1 MEPRT
6 QYIGE
11 LLRARKSAT
20 SSRRTKA
27 IRGTRWPRRTID
39 VRPWKLEPEDCLIHL
54 DQSGPIDQLYR
65 SKRGKFPMS
74 HLARRRTVKSLF
86 LRVSN
91 ENPGGSLFLLL
102 LFLCFASGNAWSQ
115 AKPVAIVGATLI
127 DGAGRAPVTDAVVIV
142 RDGRFQ
148 AVGRRGDVTVPQ
160 DAEVIEANGK
170 SVLPG
175 LIDGHCHY
183 RDWMGEIYLAYGVV
197 TCPNI
202 SNNPVEWIIAQ
213 REGVKNGSIRG
224 PRVWASANII
234 DGPPP
239 EGTGTLR
246 RQRTSIIVDSED
258 EARKAVRGLVE
269 KGVDGIKL
277 FERLKPQVAKAA
289 VDEAHKLGRP
299 VFGHSLD
306 IFTAA
311 ANGYQSVEHSWSV
324 VYTSIQDPKKKHD
337 LDIGRMLRKVDTD
350 EVHAQ
355 MEPAMFDK
363 MIKVMIDKN
372 VHWSTTWAT
381 WFRPLSTYA
390 EEMKRRELTL
400 LKNPQLK
407 YLPAYI
413 LKDSESFF
421 AKYEKMT
428 PEKRNELASGYK
440 MLQDFVHRFVKAG
453 GKIHSGS
460 DPNHVVPGY
469 AVHAELQMLVEAG
482 LTPLQAIQTASINV
496 AQAWG
501 KDKEYGSVE
510 KGKVADF
517 FIVRGDPAKNISDT
531 QNVEMVFIDGKKMDT
546 SFHADYKNPIPRPIE
561 DRPESGSQ

>member
-1 MEPRT
+1 MKIVVSILR
-6 QYIGE
+6 
-11 LLRARKSAT
+11 LLIVLALTSWCSPAGAQTKSVAF
-20 SSRRTKA
+20 
-27 IRGTRWPRRTID
+27 
-39 VRPWKLEPEDCLIHL
+39 V
-54 DQSGPIDQLYR
+54 
-65 SKRGKFPMS
+65 
-74 HLARRRTVKSLF
+74 
-86 LRVSN
+86 
-91 ENPGGSLFLLL
+91 GG
-102 LFLCFASGNAWSQ
+102 
-115 AKPVAIVGATLI
+115 TLI
-127 DGAGRAPVTDAVVIV
+127 DGAGRAPVTDSVVIV
-142 RDGRFQ
+142 RDGKFQ
-148 AVGRRGDVTVPQ
+148 AIGKRGEVQIPQ
-160 DAEVIEANGK
+160 DAEVIEAAGK
-170 SVLPG
+170 SILPG
-175 LIDGHCHY
+175 FIDGHCHY

-213 REGVKNGSIRG
+213 REGVKNASIRG

-258 EARKAVRGLVE
+258 EARKAVDGLVE

-277 FERLKPQVAKAA
+277 FERLKSQVAKAA
-289 VDEAHKLGRP
+289 VDEAHKHGRP

-337 LDIGRMLRKVDTD
+337 LDIGRMLGKVDTAD
-350 EVHAQ
+350 VHAQ

-363 MIKVMIDKN
+363 IIEVMIDKN
-372 VHWSTTWAT
+372 VHWSPTWAT
-381 WFRPLSTYA
+381 WFRPLSGHA
-390 EEMKRRELTL
+390 ADMKQRELNL
-400 LKNPQLK
+400 LRNPQLK
-407 YLPAYI
+407 YLPPYI
-413 LKDSESFF
+413 LKDTESFF

-428 PEKRNELASGYK
+428 PEKRNEVTSGYK
-440 MLQDFVHRFVKAG
+440 MLQEFVRRIAKAG

-482 LTPLQAIQTASINV
+482 LTPLQAIQTASLNV

-501 KDKEYGSVE
+501 KEKDYGSIE

-517 FIVRGDPAKNISDT
+517 FVVRGDPSKNISDT
-531 QNVEMVFIDGKKMDT
+531 QNVEAVYIDGKKIDT
-546 SFHADYKNPIPRPIE
+546 SFHGDYKNPIPRPIE
-561 DRPESGSQ
+561 DRPEG

>member
-1 MEPRT
+1 MAREVLMLKVGYFYRT
-6 QYIGE
+6 EILIALFGLTLAPGLWAQ
-11 LLRARKSAT
+11 
-20 SSRRTKA
+20 
-27 IRGTRWPRRTID
+27 TR
-39 VRPWKLEPEDCLIHL
+39 
-54 DQSGPIDQLYR
+54 PI
-65 SKRGKFPMS
+65 
-74 HLARRRTVKSLF
+74 
-86 LRVSN
+86 
-91 ENPGGSLFLLL
+91 
-102 LFLCFASGNAWSQ
+102 
-115 AKPVAIVGATLI
+115 AIVGATLI
-127 DGAGRAPVTDAVVIV
+127 DGTGRAAVTDSVVVI
-142 RDGRFQ
+142 RDGKFQ
-148 AVGRRGDVTVPQ
+148 EVGDRSKVSIPQ
-160 DAEVIEANGK
+160 GAEVVEAKGK

-202 SNNPVEWIIAQ
+202 SNNPVDWIIAQ
-213 REGVKNGSIRG
+213 REGVKNGSVRG

-289 VDEAHKLGRP
+289 VEEAHKYGRP

-306 IFTAA
+306 IFTSA

-337 LDIGRMLRKVDTD
+337 LDIGRMLGKVDTA
-350 EVHAQ
+350 EVHVQ

-363 MIKVMIDKN
+363 IIKVMIEKN

-381 WFRPLSTYA
+381 WFRPLSTHA
-390 EEMKRRELTL
+390 SEMKQRELAL
-400 LKNPQLK
+400 LRNPQLK

-413 LKDSESFF
+413 LKDTESFF
-421 AKYEKMT
+421 AKYEKMA
-428 PEKRNELASGYK
+428 PEKRQEVMSGYK
-440 MLQDFVHRFVKAG
+440 MLQEFVRRFTAAG

-469 AVHAELQMLVEAG
+469 AVHAELEMLVEAG
-482 LTPLQAIQTASINV
+482 LTPLQALQTASINV

-501 KDKEYGSVE
+501 KEKDYGSVE

-517 FIVRGDPAKNISDT
+517 FIVRGDPSKNISDT

-561 DRPESGSQ
+561 DRPES

>member
-1 MEPRT
+1 MSLAA
-6 QYIGE
+6 Q
-11 LLRARKSAT
+11 LL
-20 SSRRTKA
+20 SRFVLGFTVVLL
-27 IRGTRWPRRTID
+27 GTGPLWGQT
-39 VRPWKLEPEDCLIHL
+39 RPIVF
-54 DQSGPIDQLYR
+54 Q
-65 SKRGKFPMS
+65 
-74 HLARRRTVKSLF
+74 
-86 LRVSN
+86 
-91 ENPGGSLFLLL
+91 GG
-102 LFLCFASGNAWSQ
+102 
-115 AKPVAIVGATLI
+115 TLI
-127 DGAGRAPVTDAVVIV
+127 DGTGRAAVSDSVVVISQ
-142 RDGRFQ
+142 GKFQ
-148 AVGRRGDVTVPQ
+148 EVGKRGEIKIPQ
-160 DAEVIEANGK
+160 DAEIIDAKGK
-170 SVLPG
+170 TLLPG

-183 RDWMGEIYLAYGVV
+183 RDWMGEIYLAYGVT

-258 EARKAVRGLVE
+258 EAHKAVRGLVE

-311 ANGYQSVEHSWSV
+311 TNGYQSVEHSWSV

-337 LDIGRMLRKVDTD
+337 LDMGRMLGKIDTA

-363 MIKVMIDKN
+363 IIKVMVDKN
-372 VHWSTTWAT
+372 VHWSPTWAT
-381 WFRPLSTYA
+381 WFRPLSSYA
-390 EEMKRRELTL
+390 ADMKQRELAL
-400 LKNPQLK
+400 LRNPQLK

-413 LKDSESFF
+413 LKDTESFF
-421 AKYEKMT
+421 AKYEKMA
-428 PEKRNELASGYK
+428 PEKHTEVLSGYK
-440 MLQDFVHRFVKAG
+440 MLQEFVRRFAAAG

-460 DPNHVVPGY
+460 DPNHVLAGY
-469 AVHAELQMLVEAG
+469 GVHVELEMLVQAG
-482 LTPLQAIQTASINV
+482 LTPVQAIQTASINV

-501 KDKEYGSVE
+501 KDKDYGSVE
-510 KGKVADF
+510 KGKTADLV
-517 FIVRGDPAKNISDT
+517 IVRGDPQQNISDT
-531 QNVEMVFIDGKKMDT
+531 QNVEMVFIDGKVMDI
-546 SFHADYKNPIPRPIE
+546 SYHPDYKNPIPRPIE
-561 DRPESGSQ
+561 DRPER

>member
-1 MEPRT
+1 MKILVTVVRVVMVLALTCLCSPA
-6 QYIGE
+6 
-11 LLRARKSAT
+11 RAQ
-20 SSRRTKA
+20 
-27 IRGTRWPRRTID
+27 TR
-39 VRPWKLEPEDCLIHL
+39 
-54 DQSGPIDQLYR
+54 
-65 SKRGKFPMS
+65 
-74 HLARRRTVKSLF
+74 
-86 LRVSN
+86 
-91 ENPGGSLFLLL
+91 
-102 LFLCFASGNAWSQ
+102 
-115 AKPVAIVGATLI
+115 PVAIVGATLI
-127 DGAGRAPVTDAVVIV
+127 DGAGRAPVTDSAVIV
-142 RDGRFQ
+142 RDGKFQ
-148 AVGRRGDVTVPQ
+148 AIGKRGEVQILQ
-160 DAEVIEANGK
+160 DAEVIEAAGK
-170 SVLPG
+170 SILPG

-258 EARKAVRGLVE
+258 EARKAVADLVE

-289 VDEAHKLGRP
+289 VDEAHKHGRP

-337 LDIGRMLRKVDTD
+337 LDIGRMLGKVDTAD
-350 EVHAQ
+350 VHAQ

-363 MIKVMIDKN
+363 IIKVMIDKN
-372 VHWSTTWAT
+372 VHWSPTWAT
-381 WFRPLSTYA
+381 WFRPLSTHA
-390 EEMKRRELTL
+390 AEMKERELTL
-400 LKNPQLK
+400 LRNPQLK
-407 YLPAYI
+407 YLPPYI
-413 LKDSESFF
+413 LKDTESFF
-421 AKYEKMT
+421 VKYEKMA
-428 PEKRNELASGYK
+428 PEMRNEVTSGYK
-440 MLQDFVHRFVKAG
+440 MLQEFVRRFAKAG

-482 LTPLQAIQTASINV
+482 LTPLQAIQTASLNV

-501 KDKEYGSVE
+501 REKDYGSIAS
-510 KGKVADF
+510 GKVADF
-517 FIVRGDPAKNISDT
+517 FIVRGDPSKNISET
-531 QNVEMVFIDGKKMDT
+531 QNVDSVFIDGKKIDT

-561 DRPESGSQ
+561 DRPES